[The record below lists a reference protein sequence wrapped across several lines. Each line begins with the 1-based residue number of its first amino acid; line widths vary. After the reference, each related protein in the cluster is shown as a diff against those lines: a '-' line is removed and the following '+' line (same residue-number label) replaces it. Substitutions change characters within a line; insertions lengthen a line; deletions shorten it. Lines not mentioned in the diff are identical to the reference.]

1 MYDEILTRAPDE
13 PCAWEA
19 NPVSPVVGV
28 LASRGGYFARS
39 PCDRG
44 AAGGRRA
51 DERIDGGVS
60 CFLREGW
67 LESPHEHPPAIVCQS
82 ARDCRAGSRAP
93 TEGDT
98 HMSFVTTQPEALS
111 SAATALGG
119 IGSSL
124 SAQNAAVASPTTG
137 VVPAA
142 ADEVSA
148 LTAAQF
154 AAHAQLYQAVAAQAA
169 AIHEQFVNTL
179 GTSAG
184 SYAATE
190 AANAAAAG

>member
-1 MYDEILTRAPDE
+1 
-13 PCAWEA
+13 
-19 NPVSPVVGV
+19 
-28 LASRGGYFARS
+28 
-39 PCDRG
+39 
-44 AAGGRRA
+44 
-51 DERIDGGVS
+51 
-60 CFLREGW
+60 
-67 LESPHEHPPAIVCQS
+67 
-82 ARDCRAGSRAP
+82 
-93 TEGDT
+93 
-98 HMSFVTTQPEALS
+98 MSFATTQPEALN
-111 SAATALGG
+111 SAATSLGG

-124 SAQNAAVASPTTG
+124 NAQNAAVAAPTTG